1 MEALLR
7 IFGLTWRHK
16 WRLNLAYASFF
27 GSVGLSIAVVWII
40 GESIDKLVVK
50 GEGDNVLSVVDPGL
64 SILFWMAG
72 ALLGLSLLR
81 GVFDGGR
88 TYLTDSLAQNVSY
101 DLRNTFYDK
110 LQHLSFAF
118 HDQEHTGSLMSN
130 ATADVEAV
138 RRFVMMGLIRS
149 MEVGVRLIGI
159 GVWLVFIS
167 WELTLIAMAFAP
179 VVMFRSAMMG
189 KKGRDYWLAT
199 QQMMDASVGVLQE
212 NLAGIHVVKAFAS
225 EDYESR
231 KYAAKVAGLRDQHY
245 KSERLQ
251 GTESAWMTLYFSG
264 VLVGLFWYG
273 GLEVIG
279 GGISAGEFAIFLL
292 LINQINQP
300 IRMLPFMINSFA
312 RAATSGKRLFNV
324 LDATS
329 PVVEAP
335 DAKDMGRAGGHVR
348 FSKVSF
354 SYNDAEPALKEVD
367 FSIPPGS
374 VVALLGAPGSGKST
388 VVNLLPRFY
397 DPTGGEIT
405 IDDRDI
411 RDFTLA
417 SLRRNVGIVQQDV
430 FLFGARIR
438 DNVAYGADHAT
449 FEDIVKVAKAAQ
461 LHDHIMSLPDGYDTW
476 VGERGVTLSGG
487 QRQRLSIA
495 RTILID
501 PPVLILDDSTSS
513 VDVETE
519 RMIHRAMQEVMRGR
533 TTFVIAHRLSTV
545 READII
551 LVLKDGGIVE
561 RGTHEEL
568 ITEGGIYQD
577 IYELQLK
584 PQEEVLMDATLVRNE
599 GVNSKGDARER
610 EEVSIDTS
618 RIVTEGGDS

>member
-7 IFGLTWRHK
+7 IVGMAWRHK
-16 WRLNLAYASFF
+16 WRLNLAYLSFF
-27 GSVGLSIAVVWII
+27 GSVGGSIVVVWII
-40 GESIDKLVVK
+40 GQAIDKLVVK
-50 GEGDNVLSVVDPGL
+50 GEHDEILSLGTVGL
-64 SILFWMAG
+64 GTLFVMAG
-72 ALLGLSLLR
+72 AMLGVSLVR
-81 GVFDGGR
+81 GLFDGGR
-88 TYLTDSLAQNVSY
+88 TYLTDSLAQKVSY
-101 DLRNTFYDK
+101 DLRNNLYDK

-118 HDQEHTGSLMSN
+118 HDKKHTGSLMSN

-138 RRFVMMGLIRS
+138 RRFVMMGLVRS
-149 MEVGVRLIGI
+149 AEVGVRLIGI

-179 VVMFRSAMMG
+179 VVVFRSAMMG

-199 QQMMDASVGVLQE
+199 QHMMDESIGVLQE

-225 EDYESR
+225 EEYESK
-231 KYAAKVAGLRDQHY
+231 KYAEKVARLRDQHY

-251 GTESAWMTLYFSG
+251 GTESSWMTLYFSV

-273 GLEVIG
+273 GLEVIEG
-279 GGISAGEFAIFLL
+279 NISAGEFAMFLL

-312 RAATSGKRLFNV
+312 RAATSGKRLFEV
-324 LDATS
+324 LDANS
-329 PVVEAP
+329 PVEEAP
-335 DAKDMGRAGGHVR
+335 NARDIGRTEGQVR
-348 FSKVSF
+348 FSNVSF
-354 SYNDAEPALKEVD
+354 SYDNAEPALKNVE

-397 DPTGGEIT
+397 DPTEGQIT
-405 IDDRDI
+405 IDDLDI

-438 DNVAYGADHAT
+438 DNVAYGADEAT

-519 RMIHRAMQEVMRGR
+519 RMIHRAMKEVMLGR

-551 LVLKDGGIVE
+551 LVLKEGEIVE

-568 ITEGGIYQD
+568 IGRGGIYQD

-584 PQEEVLMDATLVRNE
+584 PQEEIMMDVTLVGDE
-599 GVNSKGDARER
+599 GERARQREDVTIDA
-610 EEVSIDTS
+610 SL
-618 RIVTEGGDS
+618 IVTEGGNS